1 MSDDGP
7 SMEELREGSTFGD
20 RDDPNAA
27 SPYDGDADDDPDDDS
42 IREDLIDRI
51 GDKVSGRRIGRSGVV
66 TPCSRRISTTSRT
79 TASAWTT

>member
-42 IREDLIDRI
+42 IREQDRP
-51 GDKVSGRRIGRSGVV
+51 DRRM
-66 TPCSRRISTTSRT
+66 
-79 TASAWTT
+79 